1 MLSYIIRRLLVM
13 IPTLI
18 GITFI
23 VFMML
28 AASPGG
34 IGAGLKV
41 SGGGQMQST
50 SSASLQQA
58 KIEDRY
64 GLNEP
69 PLVQYVR
76 WLGRVSPVKLG
87 QRDLV
92 SPAGAL
98 IVRPRPMP
106 ESAVWQW
113 VTDKPDKPDST
124 LQERATAEI
133 NALGTKAAEAAAAS
147 DPTLSPQQKKAISVA
162 AKAEE
167 FRGIERAYVE
177 ARAAFTRDDTFLR
190 DRLNSY
196 AEAIRRPDLIG
207 RDRKPNV
214 KMLAAMK
221 PDTSVPEY
229 AAVETLAKDALASR
243 KAAMDARERLIGS
256 MAATPYDP
264 AGVWIIPGALHI
276 AWPDLGV
283 AFSRN
288 QPVIKLVKEH
298 LPVTLLLNIIAF
310 PIIYFIAIPSGL
322 LAASR
327 KGSWADVG
335 LGSLYIG
342 LYSIPV
348 VLAGILAVGFLT
360 TPDYFNWF
368 PTSGL
373 HDKEADGMKFLPSY
387 SPDDGSWQCGW
398 LLDLFWHIALPV
410 ACLVYGGFAILSKQT
425 RAAMLENFS
434 ADYVRTAKAKGVSPR
449 GVVLTH
455 VFRNSLLPL
464 ITIFVTIFPAM
475 LAGSVVVERI
485 FTIPGMGYLVIE
497 SITNRD
503 REMILGNTVMIA
515 VVNLLALLMAD
526 IMYAMADPRISY
538 K

>member
-23 VFMML
+23 VFMMI
-28 AASPGG
+28 AISPGG

-69 PLVQYVR
+69 PLVQYGR
-76 WLGRVSPVKLG
+76 WLVRVSPVKFG
-87 QRDLV
+87 PRDLV
-92 SPAGAL
+92 SPTGAL

-106 ESAVWQW
+106 EPAVWQW
-113 VTDKPDKPDST
+113 VAPTLDTPDP
-124 LQERATAEI
+124 LLRAQATADLAAI
-133 NALGTKAAEAAAAS
+133 GVKAAEAAEAGDRDISAARR
-147 DPTLSPQQKKAISVA
+147 KEIAAA
-162 AKAEE
+162 AKADA

-190 DRLNSY
+190 DTLNSY
-196 AEAIRRPDLIG
+196 AEAIGRQDLIG
-207 RDRKPNV
+207 SDRKPKV
-214 KMLAAMK
+214 AKLAAMK
-221 PDTSVPEY
+221 PDTSVKEY
-229 AAVETLAKDALASR
+229 AKIETLAREAMASR
-243 KAAMDARERLIGS
+243 KVAMDARERLIGS
-256 MAATPYDP
+256 MAANPYDA
-264 AGVWIIPGALHI
+264 AGAWIIPGLMHI

-298 LPVTLLLNIIAF
+298 LPVTLLLNLIAF
-310 PIIYFIAIPSGL
+310 PIIYFIAIPSGM

-348 VLAGILAVGFLT
+348 VLAGILAIGFLT

-373 HDKEADGMKFLPSY
+373 HDKEAGGMRFLPSRA
-387 SPDDGSWQCGW
+387 DNGWRAGW

-410 ACLVYGGFAILSKQT
+410 GCLVYGGFAILSKQT

-434 ADYVRTAKAKGVSPR
+434 SDYVRTAKAKGVSPR
-449 GVVLTH
+449 GVILTH

-497 SITNRD
+497 AINNRD

-515 VVNLLALLMAD
+515 VVNLLALLLAD
-526 IMYAMADPRISY
+526 ILYAVADPRISY

>member
-23 VFMML
+23 VFMMI
-28 AASPGG
+28 AISPGG

-69 PLVQYVR
+69 PIVQYGR
-76 WLGRVSPVKLG
+76 WLVRVSPVKFG
-87 QRDLV
+87 PRDLV
-92 SPAGAL
+92 SPTGNL

-106 ESAVWQW
+106 EPAVWQW
-113 VTDKPDKPDST
+113 FATSLDKPDPSLRK
-124 LQERATAEI
+124 QATTDLNDIGIKAYQ
-133 NALGTKAAEAAAAS
+133 AAEASNAS
-147 DPTLSPQQKKAISVA
+147 LSASEKNAIASA
-162 AKAEE
+162 AKADV

-190 DRLNSY
+190 DTLNTY
-196 AEAIRRPDLIG
+196 AEAIHRRDLIG
-207 RDRKPNV
+207 GDRKPKV
-214 KMLAAMK
+214 AKLAAMT
-221 PDTSVPEY
+221 PDKSVKEY
-229 AAVETLAKDALASR
+229 EAVEKLAKDAMASR
-243 KAAMDARERLIGS
+243 KVAMDARERLIGA
-256 MAATPYDP
+256 MAANPYP
-264 AGVWIIPGALHI
+264 AAGAWLIPGFMHLD
-276 AWPDLGV
+276 WPDLGV

-298 LPVTLLLNIIAF
+298 LPVTLLLNLIAF
-310 PIIYFIAIPSGL
+310 PIIYFIAIPSGM

-368 PTSGL
+368 PTGGL
-373 HDKEADGMKFLPSY
+373 HDKGAAGMRFLPGTSADGQ
-387 SPDDGSWQCGW
+387 WHAGW

-475 LAGSVVVERI
+475 LAGSVVIERI
-485 FTIPGMGYLVIE
+485 FTVPGMGYLVIE
-497 SITNRD
+497 AINNRD

-515 VVNLLALLMAD
+515 VVNLLALLLAD
-526 IMYAMADPRISY
+526 ILYAMADPRISY

>member
-23 VFMML
+23 VFMMI
-28 AASPGG
+28 AISPGG

-69 PLVQYVR
+69 PLVQYGR
-76 WLGRVSPVKLG
+76 WLARVSPVKFG
-87 QRDLV
+87 PRDLV
-92 SPAGAL
+92 SPTGDL

-106 ESAVWQW
+106 ESAMWQW
-113 VTDKPDKPDST
+113 VADRLDKPDPS
-124 LQERATAEI
+124 LREQATTELKDIGDKAVE
-133 NALGTKAAEAAAAS
+133 AAEAN
-147 DPTLSPQQKKAISVA
+147 DRDISPAQKKEIASA
-162 AKAEE
+162 AKAEV
-167 FRGIERAYVE
+167 FKGIERAYVE

-190 DRLNSY
+190 DTLNSY
-196 AEAIRRPDLIG
+196 AEAIHRQDLIG
-207 RDRKPNV
+207 RDRKPKV
-214 KMLAAMK
+214 ARLAAMK
-221 PDTSVPEY
+221 PDTSIEEY
-229 AAVETLAKDALASR
+229 KKVEKLAGAALASR
-243 KAAMDARERLIGS
+243 KVAMDAREKLIGA
-256 MAATPYDP
+256 MAAKPYDA
-264 AGVWIIPGALHI
+264 AGVWIIPGALHV

-298 LPVTLLLNIIAF
+298 LPVTLLLNLIAF
-310 PIIYFIAIPSGL
+310 PIIYFIAIPSGM

-360 TPDYFNWF
+360 TPEYLNWF

-373 HDKEADGMKFLPSY
+373 HGKEAAGMKFLPSY
-387 SPDDGSWQCGW
+387 AADGHWQCGW

-497 SITNRD
+497 SINNRD

-526 IMYAMADPRISY
+526 ILYAMADPRISY